1 MTNPVIPLERFW
13 EFGVIGGRDSVRL
26 SWKGVTGRVNNLMN
40 GRFCLAFIVNKK
52 LLSVFVI
59 VVIVVAVGAVAFYL
73 QSSHVPTQMTTTSQ
87 TTQQI
92 PYNQTIVE
100 DGNQG
105 EPTGLD
111 ISYAGDEPAWEIM
124 QGNLYQNLIFYQGNS
139 TTVFQGILATSWNAS
154 PDYRDFTFNLRQGVR
169 FSSGQPFTAYDVWFN
184 YYRITLN
191 VSPLS
196 YLMGN
201 VIFTNTGNVT
211 LNDLNTFNFTSPTA
225 SQLAVMEN
233 PNQNIQVVNENTIA
247 FHFTTPLTSFIP
259 RLASP
264 AGGIEDPNFV
274 QLHGG
279 VQGNSTANDYVEQHS
294 APGTGPYILQSW
306 TRGQRIV
313 LTLNPY
319 YWGPTPHVGTVVY
332 QFKTNTEDALNDLRS
347 GAAQMMYTVPFNL
360 LPAVQGAP
368 GVYLESSGLSLDISW
383 ISINTQTPPLNNVL
397 VRQAINYAIDKQSI
411 IDHIIYGYGVPFQG
425 PLPHGMFA
433 YNESILPHGYDV
445 NMSEQLLAQAGYP
458 GGKGIRPLSL
468 LYFTGDSVQLAVVQA
483 VQSDLAQVGITV
495 NLQVVTQ
502 PTYWNIAAT
511 LPRVSNYPDM
521 IYSVWFPDYA
531 YPDDYAYAFMNSQSA
546 FNDANYNDTLLNS
559 WTTQALN
566 TGNTTLQLHLYSL
579 ISQREKYLAGDVWL
593 YQAKIGNGVP
603 AYLTTIQNVTWNPI
617 QYGFKYAPI
626 YVAPA
631 ATSMSVSNFWVTILQ
646 AITSTTTPIRRT

>member
-1 MTNPVIPLERFW
+1 M
-13 EFGVIGGRDSVRL
+13 
-26 SWKGVTGRVNNLMN
+26 
-40 GRFCLAFIVNKK
+40 NKK

-105 EPTGLD
+105 EPSGLD
-111 ISYAGDEPAWEIM
+111 IAWSTDEPAWELT

-154 PDYRDFTFNLRQGVR
+154 PDSRDFTFNLRQGVR
-169 FSSGQPFTAYDVWFN
+169 FSSGQPFNAYDVWFN
-184 YYRITLN
+184 YYRLVLN
-191 VSPLS
+191 NGPPS
-196 YLMGN
+196 YLLGTA
-201 VIFTNTGNVT
+201 IFSPGNVT

-233 PNQNIQVVNENTIA
+233 PSQNIQVVDQNTIA
-247 FHFTTPLTSFIP
+247 FHFATPVTSFIP

-274 QLHGG
+274 QVHGG
-279 VQGNSTANDYVEQHS
+279 VQGNGTANDYVEQHS

-332 QFKTNTEDALNDLRS
+332 QFKSNTEDALNDLRS

-360 LPAVQGAP
+360 LPAIQGAP
-368 GVYLESSGLSLDISW
+368 GVYLENTGNSLDIFW
-383 ISINTQTPPLNNVL
+383 ISMNTQAPPLNNVL
-397 VRQAINYAIDKQSI
+397 VRQAINYAINKQGIIDSI
-411 IDHIIYGYGVPFQG
+411 IHGYGVTVQG

-433 YNESILPHGYDV
+433 YNESILPYGYDV

-468 LYFTGDSVQLAVVQA
+468 VYFTGDPVQLAIVQA
-483 VQSDLAQVGITV
+483 IQSQLAQVGITV

-502 PTYWNIAAT
+502 PTYFSIVAT

-521 IYSVWFPDYA
+521 VYSVWFPDYA
-531 YPDDYAYAFMNSQSA
+531 YPDDYAYAFVNSQSV
-546 FNDANYNDTLLNS
+546 FDNANYNDSLLNS

-579 ISQREKYLAGDVWL
+579 ISQREKDLAGNVWL
-593 YQAKIGNGVP
+593 FQAKIGNGVP

-617 QYGFKYAPI
+617 QYGFKFGPI
-626 YVAPA
+626 YIAPA
-631 ATSMSVSNFWVTILQ
+631 GTSVSLGNFWLTIFQ
-646 AITSTTTPIRRT
+646 AITSTTNPTRRT